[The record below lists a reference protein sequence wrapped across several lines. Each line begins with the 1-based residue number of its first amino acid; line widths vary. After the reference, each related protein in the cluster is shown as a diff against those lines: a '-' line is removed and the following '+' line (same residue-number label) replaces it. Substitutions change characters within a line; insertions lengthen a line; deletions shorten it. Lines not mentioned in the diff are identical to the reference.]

1 MRRAFLF
8 VSHVL
13 TYVLTLG
20 AAQPSYSLAV
30 SHTLPFQ
37 RLPRR
42 RVGVCVRLRAHACMR
57 ARNYYYLT
65 GREVGHSQ

>member
-20 AAQPSYSLAV
+20 AVQPPYSLAV
-30 SHTLPFQ
+30 SHSLPFQ
-37 RLPRR
+37 RLPPQACG
-42 RVGVCVRLRAHACMR
+42 RVCAPTR
-57 ARNYYYLT
+57 ARVHART
-65 GREVGHSQ
+65 